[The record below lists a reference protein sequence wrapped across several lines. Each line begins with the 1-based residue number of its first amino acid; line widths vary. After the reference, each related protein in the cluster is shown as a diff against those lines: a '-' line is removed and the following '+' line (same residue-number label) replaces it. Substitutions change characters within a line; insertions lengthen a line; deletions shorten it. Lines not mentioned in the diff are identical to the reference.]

1 MSRKQMQLLNLL
13 CEQVGI
19 KTMGDLERF
28 KQVAEVNSNDMLL
41 KRLALYVAFDMK
53 LEDK

>member
-19 KTMGDLERF
+19 KTCGDLEEF
-28 KQVAEVNSNDMLL
+28 KKAAEIKSNDMLL
-41 KRLALYVAFDMK
+41 KRLALYVAFDK
-53 LEDK
+53 KFKE